1 MKKNEFFCC
10 NILIVLVMMLL
21 LSACSSKP
29 KGQLMLMPAPDV
41 FDRGDWDPFTDHNP
55 IEDIPYGG
63 ILYATDRQ
71 PDLEEGGYYL
81 NDRGHVLRLGVAQV
95 TQGKE
100 GMTWAEARKISLLK
114 DRPEGYPLKITGIT
128 EDGVLDRSTNSLTEL
143 TGAEDQRHI
152 PGREFAAK
160 INAKLHISQQK
171 DVFIYVHGYKV
182 VFENPLLVA
191 SELWHFLG
199 YEGSFIA
206 FSWPSTPD
214 TLAYFGDLETAALSA
229 GSLRVLI
236 QYLAEQT
243 EAQRIHIIGYSAGT
257 RVVAQALDQL
267 ALIHSGMADADGS
280 EKWRIGQ
287 VILTGSDIDQHLFGS
302 YLMDGILDVVDGVT
316 IYASSKDSALGVSK
330 WLFGR
335 DRLGQV
341 VNSKLSKRVKQYLW
355 QNNKLVI
362 IDASDTPGADSG
374 NGHAYFRQSPWTS
387 SDILAT
393 LALDLKPG
401 DRGLE
406 RLNDSPIWSFSEN
419 YVGKLHTAIER
430 EESKRGLID

>member
-1 MKKNEFFCC
+1 MKKNEWYCR
-10 NILIVLVMMLL
+10 NILIVLLMMLS
-21 LSACSSKP
+21 LSACTSKP
-29 KGQLMLMPAPDV
+29 KGQVMLMPAPDV
-41 FDRGDWDPFTDHNP
+41 FDKGDWDPFPDHDP
-55 IEDIPYGG
+55 IKDIPYGG

-71 PDLEEGGYYL
+71 PALEEGGYYL
-81 NDRGHVLRLGVAQV
+81 NDRGHVLRLGVAQI
-95 TQGKE
+95 TMGKE
-100 GMTWAEARKISLLK
+100 NMTWAEARKISLLK
-114 DRPEGYPLKITGIT
+114 DRPVDYPLKVTGII
-128 EDGVLDRSTNSLTEL
+128 EDGVLDRSINSLSEL
-143 TGAEDQRHI
+143 TGPEDQRHI
-152 PGREFAAK
+152 PGSEFAAK
-160 INAKLHISQQK
+160 INSKLHISQQK

-214 TLAYFGDLETAALSA
+214 TLAYFADLETAALSA
-229 GSLRVLI
+229 GSLRILI

-243 EAQRIHIIGYSAGT
+243 EARRIHIIGYSAGT

-267 ALIHSGMADADGS
+267 ALIHSGMADTGGS

-287 VILTGSDIDQHLFGS
+287 VILTGSDVDQHLFAS
-302 YLMDGILDVVDGVT
+302 YLVDGILDVVDGVT
-316 IYASSKDSALGVSK
+316 IYSSSKDSALGVSK

-341 VNSKLSKRVKQYLW
+341 VTSKLSKRVKEYFL

-374 NGHAYFRQSPWTS
+374 NGHAYFRQSP
-387 SDILAT
+387 
-393 LALDLKPG
+393 
-401 DRGLE
+401 
-406 RLNDSPIWSFSEN
+406 
-419 YVGKLHTAIER
+419 
-430 EESKRGLID
+430 

>member
-1 MKKNEFFCC
+1 
-10 NILIVLVMMLL
+10 MLL
-21 LSACSSKP
+21 IAN
-29 KGQLMLMPAPDV
+29 
-41 FDRGDWDPFTDHNP
+41 R
-55 IEDIPYGG
+55 
-63 ILYATDRQ
+63 ILRKV
-71 PDLEEGGYYL
+71 GYL

-143 TGAEDQRHI
+143 TGPEDQRHI
-152 PGREFAAK
+152 PGGKFAAK

-191 SELWHFLG
+191 SELWNFLG

-214 TLAYFGDLETAALSA
+214 TLAYFADLETAALSA

-287 VILTGSDIDQHLFGS
+287 VILTGSDI
-302 YLMDGILDVVDGVT
+302 
-316 IYASSKDSALGVSK
+316 
-330 WLFGR
+330 
-335 DRLGQV
+335 
-341 VNSKLSKRVKQYLW
+341 
-355 QNNKLVI
+355 
-362 IDASDTPGADSG
+362 
-374 NGHAYFRQSPWTS
+374 
-387 SDILAT
+387 LAT

-406 RLNDSPIWSFSEN
+406 RLNDNPIWSFSEN

-430 EESKRGLID
+430 EGSKLCLID

>member
-1 MKKNEFFCC
+1 M
-10 NILIVLVMMLL
+10 
-21 LSACSSKP
+21 
-29 KGQLMLMPAPDV
+29 
-41 FDRGDWDPFTDHNP
+41 
-55 IEDIPYGG
+55 
-63 ILYATDRQ
+63 
-71 PDLEEGGYYL
+71 
-81 NDRGHVLRLGVAQV
+81 
-95 TQGKE
+95 
-100 GMTWAEARKISLLK
+100 
-114 DRPEGYPLKITGIT
+114 
-128 EDGVLDRSTNSLTEL
+128 
-143 TGAEDQRHI
+143 
-152 PGREFAAK
+152 
-160 INAKLHISQQK
+160 
-171 DVFIYVHGYKV
+171 HGYKV

-287 VILTGSDIDQHLFGS
+287 VILTGSDI
-302 YLMDGILDVVDGVT
+302 
-316 IYASSKDSALGVSK
+316 
-330 WLFGR
+330 
-335 DRLGQV
+335 
-341 VNSKLSKRVKQYLW
+341 
-355 QNNKLVI
+355 
-362 IDASDTPGADSG
+362 
-374 NGHAYFRQSPWTS
+374 
-387 SDILAT
+387 LAT

-406 RLNDSPIWSFSEN
+406 RLNDNPIWSFSEN

-430 EESKRGLID
+430 EGSKLCLID